1 MADVLR
7 HEQCPQCAANGN
19 DNSRD
24 NMAVY
29 SDGGKHC
36 FACGYHIHGTEDWN
50 EDSMSVENIKDF
62 SEESR
67 QKIKDSTSTKGKG
80 YRGLDDKITGPFGVR
95 YEYDESTGAVAK
107 QYYPVTIKGELSG
120 YKIRKHP
127 KSFLS
132 VGETGKVCDLF
143 GQFKFKTGGKYV
155 LLTGGECFPGDVEV
169 LTECGFVRFDHL
181 EKGMK
186 VYQHSFEAT
195 GDFVVPYAYTEK
207 DYKGNLVRTKSSR
220 YDVICTENHNMVY
233 VTQTDKII
241 VQPASQHFSAGWNLP
256 VTSSYSGC
264 GINLTNDEIALVIA
278 ICADSKLDHRVRT
291 NKQAHFAFVKERK
304 IIRLKGILDRL
315 EIPYTSYTNTWVEGK
330 TYTTFNLKIPDYVS
344 DKFLPVSWLKDA
356 TREQAEFI
364 LNEIIHWDGNLV
376 KERDA
381 FEFNSKHKREV
392 DFVQAIATLVGRYAA
407 VRFRKNQYGEWW
419 STRVSGKKNKVS
431 CQAIKKTTEY
441 FEGKVYC
448 VSVPTGMIIVRNNG
462 KIAVVGNCDQLS
474 AYQMLREYQLSK
486 SGGEDYAPIAVVSPT
501 IGENCKKQIQKQY
514 DFLNQFE
521 RIVVGFDNDEAG
533 RKATEDV
540 IDVLPRGKVWIANWS
555 YKDPNEYLVN
565 GKSREFIRDFYAA
578 KRNLSANILES
589 NGIAEAM
596 KEAAESKKIPLPPFM
611 SKLEELLRGGLPA
624 SGIVNLGSAS
634 GIGKTSIINQI
645 LHHWFF
651 NTDVRAG
658 IVSMELDAGEYGLVL
673 LSHHVKTKIDDMT
686 PEERIE
692 FMSRPEVLE
701 KQHDLLFRPDGDSRF
716 LLMDDRDGSVEAI
729 KEVVEEMVVAG
740 DCKVIVLDPLQDI
753 LDGMNNEEQAVFL
766 KWQKSL
772 VKSHKVLFFN
782 VNHIRKAGSGQES
795 GSKGAFITEEDF
807 AGSSTIFKSAS
818 VNILVSRNKYAEDE
832 VERNTSI
839 AYCSKNRKGGR
850 TGPCGEWYYD
860 HDTHTLY
867 DKEYYFSHVEP
878 PQF

>member
-36 FACGYHIHGTEDWN
+36 FACGYHVHGTEDW
-50 EDSMSVENIKDF
+50 EEGSMSVENIKDF
-62 SEESR
+62 SEEAK
-67 QKIKDSTSTKGKG
+67 QKIKDITSTKGKG
-80 YRGLDDKITGPFGVR
+80 YRGLDDKITSPFGVR

-107 QYYPVTIKGELSG
+107 QYYPVTINGELSG

-132 VGETGKVCDLF
+132 VGETGRTCDLF
-143 GQFKFKTGGKYV
+143 GQFKFKQSGKYV
-155 LLTGGECFPGDVEV
+155 LICGGEV
-169 LTECGFVRFDHL
+169 
-181 EKGMK
+181 
-186 VYQHSFEAT
+186 
-195 GDFVVPYAYTEK
+195 
-207 DYKGNLVRTKSSR
+207 
-220 YDVICTENHNMVY
+220 
-233 VTQTDKII
+233 
-241 VQPASQHFSAGWNLP
+241 
-256 VTSSYSGC
+256 
-264 GINLTNDEIALVIA
+264 
-278 ICADSKLDHRVRT
+278 
-291 NKQAHFAFVKERK
+291 
-304 IIRLKGILDRL
+304 
-315 EIPYTSYTNTWVEGK
+315 
-330 TYTTFNLKIPDYVS
+330 
-344 DKFLPVSWLKDA
+344 
-356 TREQAEFI
+356 
-364 LNEIIHWDGNLV
+364 
-376 KERDA
+376 
-381 FEFNSKHKREV
+381 
-392 DFVQAIATLVGRYAA
+392 
-407 VRFRKNQYGEWW
+407 
-419 STRVSGKKNKVS
+419 
-431 CQAIKKTTEY
+431 
-441 FEGKVYC
+441 
-448 VSVPTGMIIVRNNG
+448 
-462 KIAVVGNCDQLS
+462 DQLS

-486 SGGEDYAPIAVVSPT
+486 AGGEDYAPIAVVSPT

-521 RIVVGFDNDEAG
+521 RIIVGFDNDDAG

-540 IDVLPRGKVWIANWS
+540 IDVLPRGKVWIANWN

-565 GKSREFIRDFYAA
+565 GKSREFVRDFYAA

-611 SKLEELLRGGLPA
+611 GKLEELLRGGLPA

-686 PEERIE
+686 PEQRME

-753 LDGMNNEEQAVFL
+753 LDGMSNEEQAVFL

-782 VNHIRKAGSGQES
+782 VNHIRKAGSGQDS

-860 HDTHTLY
+860 HDTHTLF
-867 DKEYYFSHVEP
+867 DKDYYFTHVEP